1 MKDIHILQV
10 IAQVLPFIRAEDAH
24 GQAQDGPEVNRM
36 VFAFVMLGQVVDLRM
51 AVMAGRDAVVR
62 IRGRDL
68 IVFDFAER
76 PALLGIAGLKCA
88 APAAAAEVV
97 GFIRG
102 HVDEVFLAYR
112 CLDHEADIIGCRI
125 PIAFT
130 DDLAGVL

>member
-1 MKDIHILQV
+1 MEDIHILEV
-10 IAQVLPFIRAEDAH
+10 IAQVLPLIRPEDAH
-24 GQAQDGPEVNRM
+24 GQAKNGPQVNRM
-36 VFAFVMLGQVVDLRM
+36 VFGLIMLGQVMDLCV

-62 IRGRDL
+62 IRGHDL
-68 IVFDFAER
+68 IVFDLAER
-76 PALLGIAGLKCA
+76 PALLGIAGLERPA
-88 APAAAAEVV
+88 AAAAAEVV

-130 DDLAGVL
+130 DDLAGIL